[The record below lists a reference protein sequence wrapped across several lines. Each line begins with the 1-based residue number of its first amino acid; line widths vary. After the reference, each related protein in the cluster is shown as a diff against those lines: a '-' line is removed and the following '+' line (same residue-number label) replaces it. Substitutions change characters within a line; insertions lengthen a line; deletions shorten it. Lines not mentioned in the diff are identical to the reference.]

1 MIGGRN
7 VGIDLGTSSVLVF
20 VSGKGI
26 VLREPSVIA
35 RHVETKE
42 VLAVGTEAR
51 RMVGRTPGSIVTVS
65 PLVEGVINDFEVTEI
80 MLRYFLRRASVQPW
94 CLSPHSSCVCLLR
107 LLQWN
112 GGRCSAGLAAGGK
125 KVYLIEEPLAAA
137 LGAGIDITAPKG
149 HMVVDIGGG
158 TTDIA
163 VLSLNGIVT
172 GASTRVGGNAFDE
185 AIIRH
190 MRREYTLFIGESTA
204 EEVKIAV
211 GSAHP
216 EANEETRYEVRGRDA
231 ITGLPRSVSVS
242 SADIR
247 VALREPLDLI
257 CHAIRQVLDRT
268 PEALTTSSIKAS
280 CLQEAGPSE
289 RHPTIRDAWLARPW
303 LRSPFV
309 CSRGTIAAWRTLT
322 STGSTS
328 RSHRLEPRLASVDH
342 FCIGTG

>member
-80 MLRYFLRRASVQPW
+80 MLRYFLRKSLGSTLVFKPTLLLCVPAAVTSVERRAV
-94 CLSPHSSCVCLLR
+94 
-107 LLQWN
+107 LQ
-112 GGRCSAGLAAGGK
+112 AGLAAGGK

-247 VALREPLDLI
+247 VALRNPRFDLSR
-257 CHAIRQVLDRT
+257 H
-268 PEALTTSSIKAS
+268 KAGI
-280 CLQEAGPSE
+280 GP
-289 RHPTIRDAWLARPW
+289 HPT
-303 LRSPFV
+303 
-309 CSRGTIAAWRTLT
+309 
-322 STGSTS
+322 
-328 RSHRLEPRLASVDH
+328 
-342 FCIGTG
+342 

>member
-80 MLRYFLRRASVQPW
+80 MLRYFLRKSLGSTLVFKPTLLLCVPAAVTSVERRAV
-94 CLSPHSSCVCLLR
+94 
-107 LLQWN
+107 LQ
-112 GGRCSAGLAAGGK
+112 AGLAAGGK

-268 PEALTTSSIKAS
+268 PPELLGDIIDKGIVLTGGGALLKGITQ
-280 CLQEAGPSE
+280 L
-289 RHPTIRDAWLARPW
+289 IRDATGLPVHVAEDPI
-303 LRSPFV
+303 SCV
-309 CSRGTIAAWRTLT
+309 ARGTIAALENFNLYREHIESLT
-322 STGSTS
+322 G
-328 RSHRLEPRLASVDH
+328 
-342 FCIGTG
+342 

>member
-1 MIGGRN
+1 VIGGKK
-7 VGIDLGTSSVLVF
+7 VGIDLGTCSVLVI

-51 RMVGRTPGSIVTVS
+51 KMVGRTPGSIVTVS
-65 PLVEGVINDFEVTEI
+65 PLVEGVISDFEVTEI
-80 MLRYFLRRASVQPW
+80 MLRHFLRKSLGQALVLKPTLLLCVPAVVTSVERRAV
-94 CLSPHSSCVCLLR
+94 LH
-107 LLQWN
+107 
-112 GGRCSAGLAAGGK
+112 AGLAAGGR

-172 GASTRVGGNAFDE
+172 GLSTRVGGNAFDD
-185 AIIRH
+185 AIIRY
-190 MRREYTLFIGESTA
+190 MRREYTLYIGESTA
-204 EEVKIAV
+204 EQVKIAV

-216 EANEETRYEVRGRDA
+216 EANEDTRFEVRGRDA
-231 ITGLPRSVSVS
+231 ITGLPRSVTVS

-247 VALREPLDLI
+247 AALRESLELI
-257 CHAIRQVLDRT
+257 THAIRQVLDRT
-268 PEALTTSSIKAS
+268 PPELLGDIIDKGIVLTGGGALLKGITQ
-280 CLQEAGPSE
+280 L
-289 RHPTIRDAWLARPW
+289 IRDDTGLPVHVAEDPVSCVA
-303 LRSPFV
+303 
-309 CSRGTIAAWRTLT
+309 RGTMVALENFDLYREHIESLT
-322 STGSTS
+322 G
-328 RSHRLEPRLASVDH
+328 
-342 FCIGTG
+342 

>member
-1 MIGGRN
+1 MGWLSVIGGRN

-80 MLRYFLRRASVQPW
+80 MLRYFLRKSLGSTLVFKPTLLLCVPAAVTSVERRAV
-94 CLSPHSSCVCLLR
+94 
-107 LLQWN
+107 LQ
-112 GGRCSAGLAAGGK
+112 AGLAAGGK

-268 PEALTTSSIKAS
+268 PPELLGDIIDKGIVLTGGGALLKGITQ
-280 CLQEAGPSE
+280 L
-289 RHPTIRDAWLARPW
+289 IRDATGLPVHVAEDPI
-303 LRSPFV
+303 SCV
-309 CSRGTIAAWRTLT
+309 ARGTIAALENFNLYREHIESLT
-322 STGSTS
+322 G
-328 RSHRLEPRLASVDH
+328 
-342 FCIGTG
+342 

>member
-1 MIGGRN
+1 MGGRN

-80 MLRYFLRRASVQPW
+80 MLRYFLRKSLGSTLVFKPTLLLCVPAAVTSVERRAV
-94 CLSPHSSCVCLLR
+94 
-107 LLQWN
+107 LQ
-112 GGRCSAGLAAGGK
+112 AGLAAGGK

-268 PEALTTSSIKAS
+268 PPELLGDIIDKGIVLTGGGALLKGITQ
-280 CLQEAGPSE
+280 L
-289 RHPTIRDAWLARPW
+289 IRDATGLPVHVAEDPI
-303 LRSPFV
+303 SCV
-309 CSRGTIAAWRTLT
+309 ARGTIAALENFNLYREHIESLT
-322 STGSTS
+322 G
-328 RSHRLEPRLASVDH
+328 
-342 FCIGTG
+342 

>member
-1 MIGGRN
+1 VGWLSVIGGRN

-80 MLRYFLRRASVQPW
+80 MLRYFLRKSLGSTLVFKPTLLLCVPAAVTSVERRAV
-94 CLSPHSSCVCLLR
+94 
-107 LLQWN
+107 LQ
-112 GGRCSAGLAAGGK
+112 AGLAAGGK

-268 PEALTTSSIKAS
+268 PPELLGDIIDKGIVLTGGGALLKGITQ
-280 CLQEAGPSE
+280 L
-289 RHPTIRDAWLARPW
+289 IRDATGLPVHVAEDPI
-303 LRSPFV
+303 SCV
-309 CSRGTIAAWRTLT
+309 ARGTIAALENFNLYREHIESLT
-322 STGSTS
+322 G
-328 RSHRLEPRLASVDH
+328 
-342 FCIGTG
+342 